1 MDNISWTTLT
11 FLSKFTQDELLSVK
25 HSDDPQV
32 EYFLLMCLAAE
43 RIVSNNHLTVHGLD
57 ILVSKNIISS
67 TRKNEILNS

>member
-32 EYFLLMCLAAE
+32 EYFFAD
-43 RIVSNNHLTVHGLD
+43 VFGS
-57 ILVSKNIISS
+57 
-67 TRKNEILNS
+67 RKDSI